1 MARFVALA
9 LVAAVSCVSA
19 QIDIN
24 GFTELSADVLLPFM
38 DLEDHFGAEDK
49 FMPVRCE
56 RVHYSG
62 VPSPLLTSAPTV
74 LPVRR

>member
-9 LVAAVSCVSA
+9 LVAASCVSA

-49 FMPVRCE
+49 FMPVRCVSVSIIA
-56 RVHYSG
+56 R
-62 VPSPLLTSAPTV
+62 SPLLTPLLQTV